1 MFDLE
6 NVRGHKVT
14 DLGNGLEL
22 WIINIE
28 DLKEQDVNARYMK
41 ADMFERLTQ
50 NIKKDNRLESFPFC
64 ALTDNGIEIIS
75 GHHRVRASRAAGIYD
90 IYIILDVT
98 NLSRDRIKAKQ
109 LAHNSIDGYDNEE
122 LVKRIYD
129 SITDAESQLEA
140 FVPENIIEQFKKIS
154 VSDVNVDMDIKAVQ
168 FMFFSYEL
176 ELLHKVVEKISGDYE
191 ELYTSELKNFK
202 PFQKLMKETGK
213 EYNVRALSTTL
224 TILCE
229 RFLSRYDGVDD
240 NDHKYIAD
248 VMKSTLITK
257 EQAEKLSNALK
268 KKEKDET
275 EIEFILKKLSV

>member
-6 NVRGHKVT
+6 NVRGHKIT

-22 WIINIE
+22 WLINIE

-64 ALTDNGIEIIS
+64 ALTDNGIEIVS

-98 NLSRDRIKAKQ
+98 GLSRDRIKAKQ

-140 FVPENIIEQFKKIS
+140 FVPENIIEQFKKVS
-154 VSDVNVDMDIKAVQ
+154 VSDVNVDMDIKQVQ
-168 FMFFSYEL
+168 LMFFSYEL
-176 ELLHKVVEKISGDYE
+176 GVFKKVIENIANNDDDA
-191 ELYTSELKNFK
+191 ELYASELKNFE

-213 EYNVRALSTTL
+213 EYNVRALGTVLS
-224 TILCE
+224 ILCE
-229 RFLSRYDGVDD
+229 RFLPRYGSDIP
-240 NDHKYIAD
+240 DHKYIAD
-248 VMKSTLITK
+248 VMRSTLLTP
-257 EQAEKLSNALK
+257 EQADTLSNALK
-268 KKEKDET
+268 KKDKDET
-275 EIEFILKKLSV
+275 EIEYLLRKLQ